1 MNRLSGRGAYPSLM
15 PPLLRASATPC
26 RPCGAQSARPPRRES
41 KEKMRRT
48 MLATAIAAATFATA
62 LDACRGAQASR
73 VSTDLGGR
81 RLADERAEGT
91 QRQDPRT
98 DIGPAHRQAPARAI
112 QRDQADRQV
121 KERDGRSRPRA
132 VIQGLGAARPILYE
146 WRRRGQELRDAG
158 GNTDEAS
165 SLSNSHRDFVC
176 IPRHSSGRWNRR
188 GG

>member
-1 MNRLSGRGAYPSLM
+1 
-15 PPLLRASATPC
+15 
-26 RPCGAQSARPPRRES
+26 
-41 KEKMRRT
+41 MRRAERST
-48 MLATAIAAATFATA
+48 AAAGIGGKKCDAPCWQPRLRGDLRDGA
-62 LDACRGAQASR
+62 GRACRGAQASR

-81 RLADERAEGT
+81 RLADERAEGA

-146 WRRRGQELRDAG
+146 WRRRGQELRDPG